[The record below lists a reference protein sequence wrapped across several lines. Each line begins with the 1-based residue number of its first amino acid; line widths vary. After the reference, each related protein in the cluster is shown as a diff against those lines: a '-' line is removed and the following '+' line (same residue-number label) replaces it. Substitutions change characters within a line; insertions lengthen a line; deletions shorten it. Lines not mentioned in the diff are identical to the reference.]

1 MKVTGLDHLV
11 LTISDIAATVAF
23 YQGILGMVP
32 QVFKA
37 ADGSARTSLS
47 FGTQKINLHAAE
59 NTFKPNAHS
68 PTTGSADLCLLVD
81 SPLDEWINYL
91 KSQKV
96 DIIDG
101 PVSRSGARGTITS
114 IYLRDPDLN
123 LIEVS
128 IYA

>member
-23 YQGILGMVP
+23 YQRILGIVP

-37 ADGSARTSLS
+37 ADGNTHTSLS
-47 FGTQKINLHAAE
+47 FGTQKMNLHAVD

-68 PTTGSADLCLLVD
+68 PTTGSTDLCLLVD
-81 SPLDEWINYL
+81 SPLDEWINHL

-96 DIIDG
+96 YIIDG

-114 IYLRDPDLN
+114 IYLRDPDFK

>member
-11 LTISDIAATVAF
+11 LTISYIAATVAF

-37 ADGSARTSLS
+37 ADGNTHTSLS
-47 FGTQKINLHAAE
+47 FGTQKMNLHAVD

-68 PTTGSADLCLLVD
+68 PTTGSTDLCLLVD
-81 SPLDEWINYL
+81 SPLDEWINHL

-101 PVSRSGARGTITS
+101 PVSRSGARGAITS